1 MTKLS
6 GTSGQLF
13 AGLAEGL
20 ARGVTR
26 STKGGATAG
35 AKATDDSSFHD
46 LLHTVSNMAKRAL
59 DDQGDDTTAK
69 AAPVRPRVAQL
80 TERDA
85 SKDEPVH
92 ERAEESKS
100 SS

>member
-13 AGLAEGL
+13 AGLAESL

-26 STKGGATAG
+26 STKGGTTPG
-35 AKATDDSSFHD
+35 AKTADDSSFHD

-59 DDQGDDTTAK
+59 DDQGTDTTTR
-69 AAPVRPRVAQL
+69 AAPARPRVVQL
-80 TERDA
+80 TERDT
-85 SKDEPVH
+85 SKDDPVH
-92 ERAEESKS
+92 EHTEEIK
-100 SS
+100 